1 MDELIQTL
9 EKERK
14 RALLPF
20 WVFISLVALTL
31 PLFVYLFSV
40 WIIVTAIL
48 FTLYAVINGKFKKKY
63 VHLYKTLAVRPCLEE
78 KYDGL
83 QYKPKRGFDKKYIE
97 SLCCMQKGN
106 QFESK
111 NWFSGSYNGVNFE
124 SADVY
129 IANADDSNGSLQT
142 TVYFRGKWTV
152 FDFDKCFKKSLQVR
166 QKGFLYAK
174 KSGGLFSSDV
184 EMKKIAAKSE
194 VFNRNFTVYAA
205 DEEDANYV
213 LTPSVMDAMCRL
225 KDRTNGKTMFCF
237 IDNKLHVAYKDNDD
251 SVEPPMFSR
260 ITKERLVETILGK
273 TLEITEFA
281 DTLKLEKK
289 IWLQGNGRI

>member
-20 WVFISLVALTL
+20 WVFLALVALTL
-31 PLFVYLFSV
+31 PLFVYVFPV
-40 WIIVTAIL
+40 WIIVTAVL
-48 FTLYAVINGKFKKKY
+48 FTLYAVINVRFKKKY
-63 VHLYKTLAVRPCLEE
+63 VHLYKTLAMRPCLEE
-78 KYDGL
+78 TYEEI

-106 QFESK
+106 KFESGD
-111 NWFSGSYNGVNFE
+111 WFSGSYNGVNFE

-129 IANADDSNGSLQT
+129 IANTDDSNEKNQT
-142 TVYFRGKWTV
+142 TVYFCGRWTV
-152 FDFDKCFKKSLQVR
+152 FDFGKQFKSNLQVR

-184 EMKKIAAKSE
+184 EMKKVVSKSE
-194 VFNRNFTVYAA
+194 VFNRNFIVYGA
-205 DEEDANYV
+205 DEQDANNV
-213 LTPSVMDAMCRL
+213 LTPSVTDAICRL
-225 KDRTNGKTMFCF
+225 KDRTGGKFMLCF
-237 IDNKLHVAYKDNDD
+237 TDNKLHVACKNNGD
-251 SVEPPMFSR
+251 SFEPPVFSR
-260 ITKERLVETILGK
+260 ITREGLVKNILGEM
-273 TLEITEFA
+273 LEITEFA

-289 IWLQGNGRI
+289 IWVQGNGRI